1 MHFEPTEFRIAI
13 GARGLAVHYGSESAA
28 ACCGAR
34 DSKGSLR
41 ALASEMAQNAPTI
54 RGSVMID
61 TILIPAPQ
69 EHNSG
74 SISKIFLNG

>member
-1 MHFEPTEFRIAI
+1 MR
-13 GARGLAVHYGSESAA
+13 S
-28 ACCGAR
+28 
-34 DSKGSLR
+34 
-41 ALASEMAQNAPTI
+41 TI

-74 SISKIFLNG
+74 SI